1 MKEYLIVYSYVEG
14 NCNFGSVFDN
24 DKDCILAHIPNI
36 DNEIIE
42 ANNKKD
48 AMNEFLKYRDIDK
61 YSILNIVELG
71 DKENE

>member
-1 MKEYLIVYSYVEG
+1 MKEYLIVYSYVER
-14 NCNFGSVFDN
+14 NYNFDN
-24 DKDCILAHIPNI
+24 DKDCILANIPNI

-48 AMNEFLKYRDIDK
+48 AMNEFLQYRDRCK
-61 YSILNIVELG
+61 YSILNIIELG

>member
-1 MKEYLIVYSYVEG
+1 MKEYLIVYSYIEEHY
-14 NCNFGSVFDN
+14 NFDN

-48 AMNEFLKYRDIDK
+48 AMNKFLEYRDRWT
-61 YSILNIVELG
+61 YSIINIVDLG
-71 DKENE
+71 DKE

>member
-1 MKEYLIVYSYVEG
+1 MKEYLIAYSYVEG
-14 NCNFGSVFDN
+14 HCNFGDDFDN

-48 AMNEFLKYRDIDK
+48 AMNKFLEYRDSCK

-71 DKENE
+71 DKE

>member
-14 NCNFGSVFDN
+14 HYNFGNDFDN

-48 AMNEFLKYRDIDK
+48 AMNKFLEYRDKDK

-71 DKENE
+71 EKE

>member
-1 MKEYLIVYSYVEG
+1 MNEYLIVYSYIEG
-14 NCNFGSVFDN
+14 HYNFGIDYDT
-24 DKDCILAHIPNI
+24 DKDCIIAHIPNI

-48 AMNEFLKYRDIDK
+48 AMIKFFEYRDSCK

-71 DKENE
+71 DKE